1 MVFAALALPG
11 GAALAATTD
20 TWTDP
25 YPGIRHLHRITDDP
39 LDIDVVRI
47 DTTYS
52 ELTFFATGSNDRGR
66 TTTDFANLYG
76 VDVAWNGDLFRPL
89 GFVPEGLAFGGRGG
103 TFAKWPDTMD
113 TDAESLLYFIQTE
126 RTFTRFVASPPM
138 STTGWIG
145 AVSGRPVI
153 VDGGVAQTGFDCTDA
168 EVDPCTDQPR
178 TALGISKPLNDDPAN
193 YVPPQFLYVAVVS
206 GRVASSRGMRMEELA
221 ALMQNLG
228 AWYSMALDGGSSS
241 TLYIRNQMGIQNQL
255 ADGVERLVANH
266 VGVKYAP
273 SATLYTLEGRIEDL
287 NHVAV
292 VGATVTRDDG
302 VVTSTYSAGPGLDD
316 YDFSNNP
323 IRPRYV
329 CIAVHKT
336 GYLTVPSACKQILPS
351 SGTISYL
358 NVTLTPG
365 TDPPDAAVPDA
376 SPIDAAVPR
385 ADGSVDAAV
394 VRDGGGNSLVGDA
407 GCSCQAGGT
416 GAQGG
421 FVLAL
426 AALAAA
432 VHRRRR

>member
-1 MVFAALALPG
+1 M
-11 GAALAATTD
+11 ALAATTD
-20 TWTDP
+20 TVTDP
-25 YPGIRHLHRITDDP
+25 YPGIRHLHRTTDGP

-52 ELTFFATGSNDRGR
+52 ELTFFATGSGDRGR
-66 TTTDFANLYG
+66 TVSDFANLYG
-76 VDVAWNGDLFRPL
+76 ADVAWNGDLFRPL
-89 GFVPEGLAFGGRGG
+89 GFVTEGLAFGGRG
-103 TFAKWPDTMD
+103 TAAAWPDTMD
-113 TDAESLLYFIQTE
+113 TAAESLMYFKQTE
-126 RTFTRFVASPPM
+126 RTYTRFVASPPS
-138 STTGWIG
+138 STSGWIG

-153 VDGGVAQTGFDCTDA
+153 VDGGQAQTGFDCADQ
-168 EVDPCTDQPR
+168 EVDPCNDQPR
-178 TALGISKPLNDDPAN
+178 TAIGISKPLNDDPDN

-206 GRVASSRGMRMEELA
+206 GRVATSRGMRMEELA
-221 ALMQNLG
+221 GLMQEQG
-228 AWYSMALDGGSSS
+228 AWYAMALDGGSSS

-273 SATLYTLEGRIEDL
+273 SATLYTIEGRIEDL

-302 VVTSTYSAGPGLDD
+302 VVTTTVSAGAGLDN
-316 YDFSNNP
+316 YNFSNNP

-385 ADGSVDAAV
+385 PDANVDGAV
-394 VRDGGGNSLVGDA
+394 NRDGGSNSLVGDA
-407 GCSCQAGGT
+407 GCSCSAGGT
-416 GAQGG
+416 GAHGG
-421 FVLAL
+421 FVLAAAAIA
-426 AALAAA
+426 AAL
-432 VHRRRR
+432 RRRRR